1 MCVLKLENEKWVE
14 GRKMYVLLQYD
25 WDKRDTMV
33 YTENLEAV
41 GIEEGSVKGK
51 IPHL

>member
-1 MCVLKLENEKWVE
+1 
-14 GRKMYVLLQYD
+14 MYVLLQYA

-41 GIEEGSVKGK
+41 GIEEGSGKGK